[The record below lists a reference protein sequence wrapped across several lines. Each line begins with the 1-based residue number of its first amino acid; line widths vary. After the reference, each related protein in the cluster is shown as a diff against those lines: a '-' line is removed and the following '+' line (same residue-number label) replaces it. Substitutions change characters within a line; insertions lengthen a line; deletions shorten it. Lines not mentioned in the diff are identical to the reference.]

1 MKKIVRLTESDLA
14 RIVRRVINEQASG
27 FASTSPGVEIAFQ
40 LPGMNNLYY
49 DCKSGKVSD
58 SNSTDVSDR
67 ATLSSGDRATLTKWC
82 THKGTGH
89 VK

>member
-1 MKKIVRLTESDLA
+1 MKRIVRLTESDLA

-27 FASTSPGVEIAFQ
+27 FATIRPGVEVGFS
-40 LPGMNNLYY
+40 LPGMNSLYY

-58 SNSTDVSDR
+58 SNGTDVSDR
-67 ATLSSGDRATLTKWC
+67 ATLTPVDKTTLTKWC
-82 THKGTGH
+82 SSKGTEF

>member
-1 MKKIVRLTESDLA
+1 MKRIVRLTESDLA

-27 FASTSPGVEIAFQ
+27 FAATRPGVEIAFQ

-58 SNSTDVSDR
+58 SNGTDVSDR

-82 THKGTGH
+82 AHKGTGH